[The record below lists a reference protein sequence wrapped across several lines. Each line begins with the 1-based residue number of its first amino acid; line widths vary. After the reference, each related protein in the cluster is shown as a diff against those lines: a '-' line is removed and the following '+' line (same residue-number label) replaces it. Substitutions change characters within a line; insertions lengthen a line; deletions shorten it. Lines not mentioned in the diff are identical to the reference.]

1 MEEPLALCAD
11 EQQRGPL
18 VVGTIAGICP
28 ETELSEVAAQ
38 VRLADVVERAEYA
51 ALQQREVAFDD
62 VGMEEAGEP
71 HIFRGGMIDARMT
84 RDLVADSYWA
94 S

>member
-1 MEEPLALCAD
+1 
-11 EQQRGPL
+11 
-18 VVGTIAGICP
+18 
-28 ETELSEVAAQ
+28 
-38 VRLADVVERAEYA
+38 VERAEYA

-62 VGMEEAGEP
+62 VGMEEAGE